1 MGIKISELFAVTKT
15 IKVAGKDVELQPL
28 TLEQIIKLLTIYRE
42 EIIMMFSDSLQGEL
56 NMVTMVATAPRMVA
70 DIIAYGLGAEDQIQD
85 IMKLPGFTQ
94 VELLAEIWKVSIP
107 EPKKLFSLLSEAME
121 GMQGAGV
128 NASLPSQNQ
137 ENIPPTLPTPT
148 VQEQQSTTSLP
159 TSERASPTV

>member
-70 DIIAYGLGAEDQIQD
+70 DIIAYGLNAEDQVQD

-107 EPKKLFSLLSEAME
+107 EPKKLFSLLSEAMA

-137 ENIPPTLPTPT
+137 ETTPPTLPIQTAP
-148 VQEQQSTTSLP
+148 EQQSTTSSTDLERALP
-159 TSERASPTV
+159 TV

>member
-70 DIIAYGLGAEDQIQD
+70 DIIAYGLNAEDQVQD

-107 EPKKLFSLLSEAME
+107 EPKKLFSLLSEAMA

-137 ENIPPTLPTPT
+137 ETIPQTLPIQTG
-148 VQEQQSTTSLP
+148 QEPQSTTSSTDLERALP
-159 TSERASPTV
+159 TV